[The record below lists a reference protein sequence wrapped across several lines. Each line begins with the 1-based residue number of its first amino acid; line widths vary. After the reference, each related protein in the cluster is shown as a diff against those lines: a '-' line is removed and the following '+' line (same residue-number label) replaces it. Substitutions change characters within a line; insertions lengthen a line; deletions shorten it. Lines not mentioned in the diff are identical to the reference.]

1 MRRGKVPAGA
11 QIEVGSSAVKAAM
24 GCEKESMNESTFLDV
39 IEGRATYHVAC
50 ERAESFIDRLP
61 DGCVSLMTL
70 DFPYYGVK
78 DDAWDNAWESPEAFI
93 AWMGSVLVPCRRVL
107 APNGSIYV
115 FAAPQVRGGLT
126 MATRV
131 ECEVARH
138 FSVLQRITW
147 QKPEGSTKAEMFD
160 KDTCRAFFPASEVII
175 FAEQPGAD
183 LLALGESQYGAK
195 CDEIRGF
202 VFEPL
207 RAYLDGERER
217 AGVSRKDCD
226 LACQNQMS
234 GHYFSRVQWAL
245 PTAEKYAALRRL
257 FNARGGNEFLRKD
270 YEFLRKDYEFLRKDY
285 EELRSEYESLRR
297 PFSVSPEV
305 PYTDVWTYETVNT
318 YPGKHPCEKPPRMAR
333 DIVRASSR
341 EGGLVA
347 DFFCGSGAFLAAAV
361 AEGRRAIGCDM
372 DPHWAEQARGRC
384 DAVKAT
390 GRVVRTSPKPKDDRQ
405 GRLW

>member
-1 MRRGKVPAGA
+1 MSLVD
-11 QIEVGSSAVKAAM
+11 VL
-24 GCEKESMNESTFLDV
+24 ES
-39 IEGRATYHVAC
+39 RATHHVAC
-50 ERAESFIDRLP
+50 ERAEAFVDRLP

-93 AWMGSVLVPCRRVL
+93 AWMGSILAPCRRAL

-115 FAAPQVRGGLT
+115 FTKPQSDDGGVT

-131 ECEVARH
+131 EREIVNH
-138 FSVLQRITW
+138 FHLLTRATW
-147 QKPEGSTKAEMFD
+147 CKTLKHTPAHYKMD
-160 KDTCRAFFPASEVII
+160 KSILRSYFPLSEQIF
-175 FAEQPGAD
+175 FAEQRGEDAHGAACAR
-183 LLALGESQYGAK
+183 LRGE
-195 CDEIRGF
+195 

-217 AGVSRKDCD
+217 AGLDRAACD
-226 LACQNQMS
+226 AACGNQMA
-234 GHYFSRVQWAL
+234 GHYFSAVQWAL
-245 PTAEKYAALRRL
+245 PTAANYAKLQARAPGCFGRPYEALREQYE
-257 FNARGGNEFLRKD
+257 ALREQ
-270 YEFLRKDYEFLRKDY
+270 YEA
-285 EELRSEYESLRR
+285 LRR
-297 PFSVSPEV
+297 PFSVSAAV
-305 PYTDVWTYETVNT
+305 PYTDVWHYDTVQ
-318 YPGKHPCEKPPRMAR
+318 PHDGKHPCEKPEDMAR

-372 DPHWAEQARGRC
+372 DPHWAEQAQRRC

-390 GRVVRTSPKPKDDRQ
+390 GRVVRTAPKPKETGQ
-405 GRLW
+405 MSLLK

>member
-1 MRRGKVPAGA
+1 M
-11 QIEVGSSAVKAAM
+11 S
-24 GCEKESMNESTFLDV
+24 V
-39 IEGRATYHVAC
+39 IEEVLSGEATHHVAC
-50 ERAESFIDRLP
+50 ERAETFIDRLP

-93 AWMGSVLVPCRRVL
+93 AWMGGILAQCRRKL

-147 QKPEGSTKAEMFD
+147 QKPEGSTKAEMNE
-160 KDTCRAFFPASEVII
+160 KSGQRSFFPVSEAII
-175 FAEQPGAD
+175 FAEHQGAMEFMR
-183 LLALGESQYGAK
+183 LARQAVGMTAKDATAAAGAHGAVNHGGAVSNWEQGLNAPSREQYERLAVA
-195 CDEIRGF
+195 C
-202 VFEPL
+202 PL
-207 RAYLDGERER
+207 PPYER
-217 AGVSRKDCD
+217 AIR
-226 LACQNQMS
+226 
-234 GHYFSRVQWAL
+234 H
-245 PTAEKYAALRRL
+245 
-257 FNARGGNEFLRKD
+257 
-270 YEFLRKDYEFLRKDY
+270 
-285 EELRSEYESLRR
+285 
-297 PFSVSPEV
+297 FSVSPDV

-361 AEGRRAIGCDM
+361 ADGRRAIGCDM

-390 GRVVRTSPKPKDDRQ
+390 GRVVRTAPKPKDDRQ
-405 GRLW
+405 IDLFSGRAA

>member
-1 MRRGKVPAGA
+1 MSAIEEVLSGA
-11 QIEVGSSAVKAAM
+11 
-24 GCEKESMNESTFLDV
+24 
-39 IEGRATYHVAC
+39 ATHHVAC
-50 ERAESFIDRLP
+50 ERAETFIDRLP

-70 DFPYYGVK
+70 DFPYFVK
-78 DDAWDNAWESPEAFI
+78 GPSVEWDNAWESPEAFI
-93 AWMGSVLVPCRRVL
+93 AWMGGILAPCRRKL
-107 APNGSIYV
+107 ALNGSIYV

-175 FAEQPGAD
+175 FAEQAGSDATAD
-183 LLALGESQYGAK
+183 DAAGYTSQCEAVK
-195 CDEIRGF
+195 RA
-202 VFEPL
+202 VFGDYL
-207 RAYLDGERER
+207 RAEMAR
-217 AGVSRKDCD
+217 AGVTGKD
-226 LACQNQMS
+226 M
-234 GHYFSRVQWAL
+234 
-245 PTAEKYAALRRL
+245 AALFPSKTGGLTGCVSNWLLGLNCPTPEQWTAMRERL
-257 FNARGGNEFLRKD
+257 GDGFLR
-270 YEFLRKDYEFLRKDY
+270 R
-285 EELRSEYESLRR
+285 EYEMLRR

-305 PYTDVWTYETVNT
+305 PYTDVWTYATVNT
-318 YPGKHPCEKPPRMAR
+318 YPGKHLCEKPEDMAR

-372 DPHWAEQARGRC
+372 DPHWAEQAQRRC

-390 GRVVRTSPKPKDDRQ
+390 GRVVRTAPKPKDDRQ
-405 GRLW
+405 IDLFARSA

>member
-1 MRRGKVPAGA
+1 MSA
-11 QIEVGSSAVKAAM
+11 QA
-24 GCEKESMNESTFLDV
+24 TFLDV
-39 IEGRATYHVAC
+39 IEGRATHHVAC

-78 DDAWDNAWESPEAFI
+78 DDAWDNAWPTPEAFI
-93 AWMGSVLVPCRRVL
+93 AWMGGVLAQCRRVL
-107 APNGSIYV
+107 ASNGSIYV

-131 ECEVARH
+131 ECEVAQH

-147 QKPEGSTKAEMFD
+147 QKPPGSTKAEMFE
-160 KDTCRAFFPASEVII
+160 KDTCRAFFPASEVVV
-175 FAEQPGAD
+175 FAEQPVDA
-183 LLALGESQYGAK
+183 AVEY
-195 CDEIRGF
+195 
-202 VFEPL
+202 L
-207 RAYLDGERER
+207 RAECVEAGLTPEQLSGVLGFKETSGSVGPRRYLAVTGF
-217 AGVSRKDCD
+217 APMSRPDYAKLQAQTGRFARPYD
-226 LACQNQMS
+226 
-234 GHYFSRVQWAL
+234 AL
-245 PTAEKYAALRRL
+245 Y
-257 FNARGGNEFLRKD
+257 
-270 YEFLRKDYEFLRKDY
+270 
-285 EELRSEYESLRR
+285 R
-297 PFSVSPEV
+297 PFSVSADV

-361 AEGRRAIGCDM
+361 AEDRRAIGCDM
-372 DPHWAEQARGRC
+372 DPHWAEQAQRRC
-384 DAVKAT
+384 DAAKVT

>member
-1 MRRGKVPAGA
+1 
-11 QIEVGSSAVKAAM
+11 
-24 GCEKESMNESTFLDV
+24 
-39 IEGRATYHVAC
+39 
-50 ERAESFIDRLP
+50 
-61 DGCVSLMTL
+61 
-70 DFPYYGVK
+70 
-78 DDAWDNAWESPEAFI
+78 
-93 AWMGSVLVPCRRVL
+93 
-107 APNGSIYV
+107 
-115 FAAPQVRGGLT
+115 

-175 FAEQPGAD
+175 FAEQAPGIGATIRRLREAAGLSTDEVERALGFVDNKGRGSRLCYRWECGDCVPTREQWQRILQVVGAD
-183 LLALGESQYGAK
+183 GPAFDA
-195 CDEIRGF
+195 
-202 VFEPL
+202 
-207 RAYLDGERER
+207 
-217 AGVSRKDCD
+217 
-226 LACQNQMS
+226 AC
-234 GHYFSRVQWAL
+234 
-245 PTAEKYAALRRL
+245 
-257 FNARGGNEFLRKD
+257 
-270 YEFLRKDYEFLRKDY
+270 
-285 EELRSEYESLRR
+285 R
-297 PFSVSPEV
+297 PFSVSPDV

-372 DPHWAEQARGRC
+372 DPHWAEQAQRRC

-390 GRVVRTSPKPKDDRQ
+390 GRVVRTAPKPKDDRQ
-405 GRLW
+405 IDLFARSA

>member
-1 MRRGKVPAGA
+1 MSAIEEVLSGA
-11 QIEVGSSAVKAAM
+11 
-24 GCEKESMNESTFLDV
+24 
-39 IEGRATYHVAC
+39 ATHHVAC
-50 ERAESFIDRLP
+50 ERAETFIDRLP

-70 DFPYYGVK
+70 DFPYFVK
-78 DDAWDNAWESPEAFI
+78 GPSVEWDNAWESPEAFI
-93 AWMGSVLVPCRRVL
+93 AWMGGILAPCRRKL
-107 APNGSIYV
+107 ALNGSIYV

-175 FAEQPGAD
+175 FAEQAGSDATAD
-183 LLALGESQYGAK
+183 DAAGYTSQCEAVK
-195 CDEIRGF
+195 RA
-202 VFEPL
+202 VFGDYL
-207 RAYLDGERER
+207 RAEMAR
-217 AGVSRKDCD
+217 AGVTGKD
-226 LACQNQMS
+226 M
-234 GHYFSRVQWAL
+234 
-245 PTAEKYAALRRL
+245 AALFPSKTGGLTGCVSNWLLGLNCPTPEQWTAMRERL
-257 FNARGGNEFLRKD
+257 GDGFLR
-270 YEFLRKDYEFLRKDY
+270 R
-285 EELRSEYESLRR
+285 EYESLRREYEMLRR

-405 GRLW
+405 IDLFARSA

>member
-1 MRRGKVPAGA
+1 MLGEPETTGGDDMSIDEVLSGA
-11 QIEVGSSAVKAAM
+11 
-24 GCEKESMNESTFLDV
+24 
-39 IEGRATYHVAC
+39 ATHYVAC
-50 ERAESFIDRLP
+50 ERAESFIGRLP

-93 AWMGSVLVPCRRVL
+93 AWMGGVLAPCRRVL

-131 ECEVARH
+131 ECEVAQH

-147 QKPEGSTKAEMFD
+147 QKPPGSTKAEMFE
-160 KDTCRAFFPASEVII
+160 KDTCRAFFPVSEVII

-207 RAYLDGERER
+207 RAYFDAERKRSGLRSEQIQ
-217 AGVSRKDCD
+217 AGMFTRTGARYVFDR
-226 LACQNQMS
+226 
-234 GHYFSRVQWAL
+234 HTFSRSQWEL
-245 PTAEKYAALRRL
+245 PTAEQYAAARDL
-257 FNARGGNEFLRKD
+257 FNAEGNPEGRPYLREQ
-270 YEFLRKDYEFLRKDY
+270 YEALREQYEALREQY
-285 EELRSEYESLRR
+285 EALRR
-297 PFSVSPEV
+297 PFSVSADV
-305 PYTDVWTYETVNT
+305 PYTDVWTYRTVNT
-318 YPGKHPCEKPPRMAR
+318 YPGKHPCEKPAEMAR

-341 EGGLVA
+341 PGDVVA

-372 DPHWAEQARGRC
+372 DAHWAEQAQRRC
-384 DAVKAT
+384 DAAKVT
-390 GRVVRTSPKPKDDRQ
+390 GRVVRTAPRPKDDRQ
-405 GRLW
+405 GDLFAR

>member
-1 MRRGKVPAGA
+1 MQNA
-11 QIEVGSSAVKAAM
+11 
-24 GCEKESMNESTFLDV
+24 TFQDV
-39 IEGRATYHVAC
+39 IEGRATHHVAC
-50 ERAESFIDRLP
+50 ERAEAFIDRLP

-78 DDAWDNAWESPEAFI
+78 DDAWDNAWESPDAFI
-93 AWMGSVLVPCRRVL
+93 AWMGGILAQCRRVL

-160 KDTCRAFFPASEVII
+160 KDTCRSFFPASEVII
-175 FAEQPGAD
+175 FAEQPVDA
-183 LLALGESQYGAK
+183 AVEY
-195 CDEIRGF
+195 
-202 VFEPL
+202 L
-207 RAYLDGERER
+207 RAECAAAGLTPEQLSGVLGFKETSGSIAPRRYLAISGFAPMSR
-217 AGVSRKDCD
+217 ADYAKLQVRTGRFARPYDALYRSFNVS
-226 LACQNQMS
+226 A
-234 GHYFSRVQWAL
+234 
-245 PTAEKYAALRRL
+245 
-257 FNARGGNEFLRKD
+257 
-270 YEFLRKDYEFLRKDY
+270 
-285 EELRSEYESLRR
+285 
-297 PFSVSPEV
+297 EV
-305 PYTDVWTYETVNT
+305 PYTDVWTYRTVNT
-318 YPGKHPCEKPPRMAR
+318 YAGKHPCEKPPEMAR
-333 DIVRASSR
+333 DMVRASSR

-372 DPHWAEQARGRC
+372 DPHWAEQAQRRC
-384 DAVKAT
+384 DAAKVT
-390 GRVVRTSPKPKDDRQ
+390 GRVVRTAPKPKDDRQ